1 MREIRRQVGL
11 SVLTIVL
18 AAAIL
23 IPTFVVIKILMD
35 LGLEVLL
42 GAVVAFG
49 LLLAY
54 FLRRET
60 VGGQAVLSFRRRVLS

>member
-1 MREIRRQVGL
+1 MSEIVREVGL
-11 SVLTIVL
+11 SILTAAL

-23 IPTFVVIKILMD
+23 VPTFIVVKVLMD

-42 GAVVAFG
+42 AAVVAFG

-60 VGGQAVLSFRRRVLS
+60 VGR

>member
-1 MREIRRQVGL
+1 MREIRREVGL

-23 IPTFVVIKILMD
+23 VPTFVVIKILMD

-42 GAVVAFG
+42 GAVVAFA

-60 VGGQAVLSFRRRVLS
+60 VGG

>member
-1 MREIRRQVGL
+1 MGNASQKIGL
-11 SVLTIVL
+11 FVLTAAV

-23 IPTFVVIKILMD
+23 VPTFIVIKVLMD

-42 GAVVAFG
+42 GVVVGFG

-54 FLRRET
+54 VLRRET
-60 VGGQAVLSFRRRVLS
+60 VGS

>member
-1 MREIRRQVGL
+1 MREILQEVGL
-11 SVLTIVL
+11 SVLTAAL

-23 IPTFVVIKILMD
+23 VPTFVVVKVLMD

-42 GAVVAFG
+42 SAVVAFG

-54 FLRRET
+54 LLRRET
-60 VGGQAVLSFRRRVLS
+60 VGS

>member
-1 MREIRRQVGL
+1 MEGKFEAIGL
-11 SVLTIVL
+11 AVLTTVL

-23 IPTFVVIKILMD
+23 IPTFVVVKLLMD
-35 LGLEVLL
+35 LGLGVLL

-60 VGGQAVLSFRRRVLS
+60 VGG

>member
-1 MREIRRQVGL
+1 VGEILQGVGL
-11 SVLTIVL
+11 SVLTAVL

-23 IPTFVVIKILMD
+23 VPTFVVLKLLMD
-35 LGLEVLL
+35 LGLDVLL
-42 GAVVAFG
+42 PAVVAFG

-60 VGGQAVLSFRRRVLS
+60 VGH

>member
-1 MREIRRQVGL
+1 MREIRREVGL

-23 IPTFVVIKILMD
+23 VPTFVVIKILMD

-42 GAVVAFG
+42 GAVVVFA

-60 VGGQAVLSFRRRVLS
+60 VGG

>member
-1 MREIRRQVGL
+1 MGDKFEAIGL
-11 SVLTIVL
+11 AVLTTLL

-23 IPTFVVIKILMD
+23 VPTFVVIKVLMD

-42 GAVVAFG
+42 PSVVFLG

-54 FLRRET
+54 VLRRET
-60 VGGQAVLSFRRRVLS
+60 VGG

>member
-1 MREIRRQVGL
+1 MREIRREVGL

-42 GAVVAFG
+42 GAVVAFA

-60 VGGQAVLSFRRRVLS
+60 VGG

>member
-1 MREIRRQVGL
+1 MGDKFEAMGL
-11 SVLTIVL
+11 AVLTVVL
-18 AAAIL
+18 AAVIL
-23 IPTFVVIKILMD
+23 VPTFVVVKVLMD
-35 LGLEVLL
+35 LGLGVLL

-60 VGGQAVLSFRRRVLS
+60 VGG

>member
-1 MREIRRQVGL
+1 VREIRREVGL

-23 IPTFVVIKILMD
+23 VPTFVVIKLLMD

-42 GAVVAFG
+42 AAVVAFG

-60 VGGQAVLSFRRRVLS
+60 VGG

>member
-1 MREIRRQVGL
+1 MGDKFEAMGL
-11 SVLTIVL
+11 AVLTIVL
-18 AAAIL
+18 AAVIL
-23 IPTFVVIKILMD
+23 APTFVVVKVLMD

-60 VGGQAVLSFRRRVLS
+60 VGG

>member
-42 GAVVAFG
+42 GAVVAFA

-60 VGGQAVLSFRRRVLS
+60 VGG

>member
-1 MREIRRQVGL
+1 MADKFEAMGL
-11 SVLTIVL
+11 ALLTVLL

-23 IPTFVVIKILMD
+23 VPTFVVIKILMD
-35 LGLEVLL
+35 LGLGVLL
-42 GAVVAFG
+42 AAVVAFG

-60 VGGQAVLSFRRRVLS
+60 VGG

>member
-1 MREIRRQVGL
+1 MKDRFQWTGL
-11 SVLTIVL
+11 VILTAVV

-23 IPTFVVIKILMD
+23 VPTFVVVKVLMD
-35 LGLEVLL
+35 LGLGVLL

-54 FLRRET
+54 VLRRET
-60 VGGQAVLSFRRRVLS
+60 VGS

>member
-1 MREIRRQVGL
+1 MVRGILRQVGL
-11 SVLTIVL
+11 SVLTAVL

-23 IPTFVVIKILMD
+23 VPTFVVLKLLMD
-35 LGLEVLL
+35 LGLDVLL
-42 GAVVAFG
+42 PTVVVFA

-60 VGGQAVLSFRRRVLS
+60 VGG

>member
-1 MREIRRQVGL
+1 MGDKFEAIGL
-11 SVLTIVL
+11 SVLTVVL

-60 VGGQAVLSFRRRVLS
+60 VGR